1 MKGSILSPEK
11 NSFWKVFVPLSTLVV
26 VTLLSVS
33 AYAQMKQEYRR
44 YLADNARS
52 LMLAKEVLGTALPSS
67 EGEMTELQQE
77 NVLSLMKVLSYK
89 ENINCV
95 LVYHNQLKLIYPPVD
110 FCDAMNHSQEIS
122 SDLRN
127 SDLSKITLFIS
138 DQRITTW
145 NLHILRFY
153 IVGGM
158 LLLLSVQIGIYFYLL
173 QRKKV
178 NNLLQEMNHDL
189 EKKVE
194 EKTKDLLLQKRAI
207 DAAQDGIVIV
217 DALAPDLPCIS
228 INPSFERITGYQ
240 ASEIVG
246 KNCRILQGLDTDQ
259 SGLSVLRKGLKE
271 QKSFAVLL
279 RNYRKNGDVFWNH
292 LSVSP
297 IFDNEGRLTHYI
309 GIQNDVSKR
318 IKSELVM
325 KRQSDA
331 MNAAVDGISILKGE
345 NFIYINDSFAKLFGY
360 KNKQELIGVSWKALY
375 PSEEIA
381 NFESSILPVI
391 YEKGYWQGEVNAI
404 RKDGSIFSEG
414 LSLSL
419 KNNVIIRICRDI
431 TPLKKYQDDIE
442 SSLKQKEILLR
453 EIHHRIKNN
462 LLVVSSLINWQSDF
476 FDDPQVL
483 SAMEDSQNRIRSM
496 ALIHEKLYGSSNLMT
511 IDLADYLK
519 TLVDEVHSSS
529 QRFSNRVEIKF
540 DLQPVFVNIETATPC
555 GLIVNELV
563 LNSLEHAFEPEQA
576 GTILVAMSVDENQQ
590 INIKVKDDGLGLPQ
604 HFNWQESESL
614 GLQLVSLL
622 TDQLEGELNI
632 AQDKGVDVTVTFE
645 ELHYEQR
652 I

>member
-1 MKGSILSPEK
+1 
-11 NSFWKVFVPLSTLVV
+11 
-26 VTLLSVS
+26 
-33 AYAQMKQEYRR
+33 
-44 YLADNARS
+44 
-52 LMLAKEVLGTALPSS
+52 
-67 EGEMTELQQE
+67 
-77 NVLSLMKVLSYK
+77 
-89 ENINCV
+89 
-95 LVYHNQLKLIYPPVD
+95 
-110 FCDAMNHSQEIS
+110 
-122 SDLRN
+122 
-127 SDLSKITLFIS
+127 
-138 DQRITTW
+138 
-145 NLHILRFY
+145 
-153 IVGGM
+153 
-158 LLLLSVQIGIYFYLL
+158 
-173 QRKKV
+173 
-178 NNLLQEMNHDL
+178 
-189 EKKVE
+189 
-194 EKTKDLLLQKRAI
+194 
-207 DAAQDGIVIV
+207 
-217 DALAPDLPCIS
+217 
-228 INPSFERITGYQ
+228 
-240 ASEIVG
+240 
-246 KNCRILQGLDTDQ
+246 
-259 SGLSVLRKGLKE
+259 
-271 QKSFAVLL
+271 
-279 RNYRKNGDVFWNH
+279 
-292 LSVSP
+292 
-297 IFDNEGRLTHYI
+297 
-309 GIQNDVSKR
+309 
-318 IKSELVM
+318 
-325 KRQSDA
+325 
-331 MNAAVDGISILKGE
+331 
-345 NFIYINDSFAKLFGY
+345 
-360 KNKQELIGVSWKALY
+360 
-375 PSEEIA
+375 IA